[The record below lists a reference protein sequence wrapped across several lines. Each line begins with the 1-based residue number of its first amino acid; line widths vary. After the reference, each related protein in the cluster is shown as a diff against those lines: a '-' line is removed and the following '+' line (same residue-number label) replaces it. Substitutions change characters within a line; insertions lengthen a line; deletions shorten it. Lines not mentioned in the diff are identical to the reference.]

1 MNDNRACRLLGIRY
15 PIVQAPMNWVSGPE
29 LTAAVSAA
37 GGLGTLGPNAGS
49 SDITH
54 DVELTGER
62 IRDRIRTIRSF
73 TDAPFGV
80 NIVVGFGEDTQYSQK
95 VVKVIIEEKVPVAV
109 VSVGSPR
116 VYTERLKQAGIIV
129 LHAISTVEHARKA
142 AQAGVDAVICEGW
155 EAGGH
160 KGLTGLTTFA
170 LTPMVADAV
179 DIPVITGGGISDARG
194 VIAALALGADAVYMG
209 TRFMVTRQSAS
220 HERVKQAIV
229 KARDTC
235 TDSIPKGKMIA
246 RDLKNGFTERYLELV
261 ASGASSQQIIE
272 HLETRSQY
280 HSQLLGKADEAEI
293 CCGQGAGLI
302 HDIPDAGELMAAI
315 AGDIATRFSGLE
327 RRLKPFFNSSRPA
340 RQ

>member
-1 MNDNRACRLLGIRY
+1 MNGNRICKLLGIRY
-15 PIVQAPMNWVSGPE
+15 PIVQAPMNWVSGPA
-29 LTAAVSAA
+29 LVAAVSGA

-49 SDITH
+49 SDITN

-62 IRDRIRTIRSF
+62 IRGHIKAIRAL

-80 NIVVGFGEDTQYSQK
+80 NIVVGFGEDTKYSRK
-95 VVKVIIEEKVPVAV
+95 VVDVVVEEKVPVAV

-116 VYTERLKQAGIIV
+116 VYTDRLKQAGITV
-129 LHAISTVEHARKA
+129 LHAISTAEHAQKA

-179 DIPVITGGGISDARG
+179 DIPVITGGGIADARG
-194 VIAALALGADAVYMG
+194 VIAAMALGADGVYMG
-209 TRFMVTRQSAS
+209 TRFMATRQSAS
-220 HERVKQAIV
+220 HEKVKQAIV
-229 KARDTC
+229 AAEDAC

-246 RDLKNGFTERYLELV
+246 RDLKNDFTEEYLKLV
-261 ASGASSQQIIE
+261 GSGAPAEQIIN
-272 HLETRSQY
+272 HLDAHSQY
-280 HSQLLGKADEAEI
+280 HSQLLGNAGEAEI

-302 HDIPDAGELMAAI
+302 HDIPDAADLMAAI
-315 AGDIATRFSGLE
+315 ARDI
-327 RRLKPFFNSSRPA
+327 SSRFTQLENRLNA
-340 RQ
+340 FTTNRHRAG

>member
-1 MNDNRACRLLGIRY
+1 MNANRVCKLLGIRY

-49 SDITH
+49 TDITH

-62 IRDRIRTIRSF
+62 IRDRIKAIRSL

-80 NIVVGFGEDTQYSQK
+80 NIVVGFGEETKYSQK
-95 VVKVIIEEKVPVAV
+95 VVELVIEEKVPVAV

-116 VYTERLKQAGIIV
+116 VYTERLKQAGIVV
-129 LHAISTVEHARKA
+129 LHAISTAEHAGKA

-179 DIPVITGGGISDARG
+179 DIPVITGGGIADARG
-194 VIAALALGADAVYMG
+194 VIAALALGADGAYMG

-220 HERVKQAIV
+220 HEKVKQAIV
-229 KARDTC
+229 GAQDAC

-246 RDLKNGFTERYLELV
+246 RDLINRFTEKHLQLV
-261 ASGASSQQIIE
+261 SSGASSREIID
-272 HLETRSQY
+272 HLQAHSQY
-280 HSQLLGKADEAEI
+280 HAQLLGNADDAEI

-302 HDIPDAGELMAAI
+302 RDIPDAGELVAAI
-315 AGDIATRFSGLE
+315 AADIAVQFAMLE
-327 RRLKPFFNSSRPA
+327 QRLSAFLDNRQTA
-340 RQ
+340 RD